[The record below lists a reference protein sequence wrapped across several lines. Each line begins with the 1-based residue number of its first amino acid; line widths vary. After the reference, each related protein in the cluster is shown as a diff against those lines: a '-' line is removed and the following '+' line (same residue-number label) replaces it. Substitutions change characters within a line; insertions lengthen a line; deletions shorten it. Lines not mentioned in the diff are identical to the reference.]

1 MQQCNPRNR
10 LSAEKRLGYSYAVT
24 MPQSLG
30 VLMSV
35 ANRPTLKLIAATI
48 LTIGVTADAMADS
61 NRVAVVAKA
70 N

>member
-1 MQQCNPRNR
+1 
-10 LSAEKRLGYSYAVT
+10 

-48 LTIGVTADAMADS
+48 LTIGVTADAMAETNS
-61 NRVAVVAKA
+61 NRVAAISCKA
-70 N
+70 FSPL